1 MQQTIFIEYPDSILA
16 AVNVSKEAFADEAR
30 QAMAVK
36 LYELGRLSSGQA
48 ARLAGIGRVEFLL
61 TCLRM
66 GVPSVEW
73 NDDEI
78 MAEFQSSE

>member
-1 MQQTIFIEYPDSILA
+1 
-16 AVNVSKEAFADEAR
+16 VSKEAFSEEAR
-30 QAMAVK
+30 RATAVK

-48 ARLAGIGRVEFLL
+48 AQLAGVGRVEFLL

-78 MAEFQSSE
+78 MAEFQSAE